1 MGAMSTKGPQV
12 QDSKEAEVLACRRA
26 LGFAIDIGFSEL
38 VIEGDSAQVLNS
50 IKSSDTNLSRLG
62 HIIVDIQCLVASLQW
77 AKVTMVKRDA
87 NFVAH
92 SLVRYAKN
100 LSNDVIWLEDSL
112 PLALEALYYD
122 SFQFQ

>member
-1 MGAMSTKGPQV
+1 M
-12 QDSKEAEVLACRRA
+12 
-26 LGFAIDIGFSEL
+26 
-38 VIEGDSAQVLNS
+38 LNS

-112 PLALEALYYD
+112 PPALEALYYD

>member
-1 MGAMSTKGPQV
+1 M
-12 QDSKEAEVLACRRA
+12 
-26 LGFAIDIGFSEL
+26 
-38 VIEGDSAQVLNS
+38 LNS
-50 IKSSDTNLSRLG
+50 IKSSDTNLSKLG

-112 PLALEALYYD
+112 PSALEALYYD

>member
-1 MGAMSTKGPQV
+1 M
-12 QDSKEAEVLACRRA
+12 
-26 LGFAIDIGFSEL
+26 
-38 VIEGDSAQVLNS
+38 LNS

-100 LSNDVIWLEDSL
+100 LANDVIWLEDSL
-112 PLALEALYYD
+112 PPALEALYYD
-122 SFQFQ
+122 SLQFQ

>member
-1 MGAMSTKGPQV
+1 M
-12 QDSKEAEVLACRRA
+12 
-26 LGFAIDIGFSEL
+26 
-38 VIEGDSAQVLNS
+38 LNS